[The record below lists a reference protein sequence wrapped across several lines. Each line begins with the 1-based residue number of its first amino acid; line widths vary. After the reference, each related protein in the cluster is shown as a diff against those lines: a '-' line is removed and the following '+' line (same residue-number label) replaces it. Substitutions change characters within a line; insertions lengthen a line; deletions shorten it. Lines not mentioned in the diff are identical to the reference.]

1 MENMANSQEN
11 HTIEYEEL
19 EKTIRKTLRQTI
31 GKQKIRTDKP
41 PKTSI
46 TSHNKGP

>member
-19 EKTIRKTLRQTI
+19 EEAIRKILRETT

-41 PKTSI
+41 PNRN
-46 TSHNKGP
+46 HQP